1 MKDSTVLV
9 MPNATT
15 SKVKRNRPLELYH
28 ELLGEFQSAR
38 FGYAT
43 IAIIG
48 QSCLGSAAAMFLLMG
63 GLSDLPKMG
72 LLFLVTIFC
81 MAFNAAVLANLNT
94 KTMFNI
100 LIISV
105 LFSFSV
111 IIGMIAIL

>member
-9 MPNATT
+9 MPNTT
-15 SKVKRNRPLELYH
+15 TTKVKKNRPLELHH
-28 ELLGEFQSAR
+28 ELLEEFQRAR

-48 QSCLGSAAAMFLLMG
+48 QSCLGSAAAMFLLMS

-81 MAFNAAVLANLNT
+81 MAFNGAVLANLNAKIT
-94 KTMFNI
+94 FNI

-105 LFSFSV
+105 LFSFAV
-111 IIGMIAIL
+111 IIGMIGIL